1 MESCNLSTDITNI
14 GIKLKELLK
23 GSNHSEWRDVD
34 YFLCQYDYKNIY
46 DKEELIRSMLGVCH
60 IRAYGDLYVL
70 GIEYIDW
77 INLLGVFAALL
88 RGYQSD
94 LTDEVS
100 KISFDK
106 FTFDGKE
113 FDIKRDVFNWVITD
127 DVIVFLLK
135 ENSKEFNDNLV
146 ALDRKGNILWSS
158 KEIIDVP
165 NRLGACFVGLHNGI
179 NEDGIINAQS
189 YVGINYAIEVNSGK
203 VIRKK
208 TTK

>member
-1 MESCNLSTDITNI
+1 MRTGKLAKGRYFLMFDVMGVGMESCNLSTDITNI

-46 DKEELIRSMLGVCH
+46 DKEELIQSMLGVCH

-113 FDIKRDVFNWVITD
+113 FDVKRDVFNWVITD

-135 ENSKEFNDNLV
+135 ENSKDP
-146 ALDRKGNILWSS
+146 APSPDR
-158 KEIIDVP
+158 
-165 NRLGACFVGLHNGI
+165 
-179 NEDGIINAQS
+179 
-189 YVGINYAIEVNSGK
+189 
-203 VIRKK
+203 
-208 TTK
+208 